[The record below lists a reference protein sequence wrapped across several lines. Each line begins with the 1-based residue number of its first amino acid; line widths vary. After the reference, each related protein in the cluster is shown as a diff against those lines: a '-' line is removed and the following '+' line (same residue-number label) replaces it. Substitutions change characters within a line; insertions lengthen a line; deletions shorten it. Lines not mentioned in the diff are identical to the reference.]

1 MYYLPVVHAP
11 VVHWCSLCCAY
22 QIIKCAQW
30 HYALSCPTSGERIVA
45 ALYGQSK
52 ELPASLF
59 DLGISPHINANIIIA
74 ILLILPKE
82 LVSFSWLDRLREA
95 RKEGKGVS
103 SSSMSAAPAGQV
115 HVDACPCNS
124 TYMSHAC
131 LRSSCTSCNGSTTST
146 GGLPAS

>member
-1 MYYLPVVHAP
+1 M
-11 VVHWCSLCCAY
+11 
-22 QIIKCAQW
+22 
-30 HYALSCPTSGERIVA
+30 A

-103 SSSMSAAPAGQV
+103 RSHVCSPCWEPAGAP
-115 HVDACPCNS
+115 DACRCNR
-124 TYMSHAC
+124 TYMSCASLH
-131 LRSSCTSCNGSTTST
+131 SSSPTCNGSATATD
-146 GGLPAS
+146 GLPDS